1 MREKAKELFEMPLRY
16 GDLDNL
22 ESLEDVNGANMTVE
36 QAVILKQMQS
46 AMKGNTDAAMF
57 LQAVIG
63 EEEEESTETYI
74 TDAAEEG
81 DTLKM
86 LKATRSKIAAQL
98 DRATSPREIP
108 ALTRQLLEVND
119 RIEKIE
125 KNMRN
130 KQGDNVLNLVRS
142 RSAQKRGAKVVNL

>member
-63 EEEEESTETYI
+63 EEEEESTETDI
-74 TDAAEEG
+74 TDAAAEG

-130 KQGDNVLNLVRS
+130 KQGDNVLNLVRN

>member
-16 GDLDNL
+16 GDLDIL

-63 EEEEESTETYI
+63 EEEEESTETDI
-74 TDAAEEG
+74 TDAAAEG

-142 RSAQKRGAKVVNL
+142 RSAQKRGGKVVNL

>member
-16 GDLDNL
+16 GDLDIL

-63 EEEEESTETYI
+63 EEEEESTETDI
-74 TDAAEEG
+74 TDAAAEG

-130 KQGDNVLNLVRS
+130 KQGDNVLNLVRN
-142 RSAQKRGAKVVNL
+142 RSAQKRGSKVVNL

>member
-63 EEEEESTETYI
+63 EEEEESTETDI
-74 TDAAEEG
+74 TDAAAEG

>member
-63 EEEEESTETYI
+63 EEEEESTETDI
-74 TDAAEEG
+74 TDAAAEG

-130 KQGDNVLNLVRS
+130 KQGDNVLNLVRN
-142 RSAQKRGAKVVNL
+142 RSAQKRGSKVVNL

>member
-16 GDLDNL
+16 GDLDIL

-46 AMKGNTDAAMF
+46 AMKGDTDAAMF

-63 EEEEESTETYI
+63 EEEEESTETDI
-74 TDAAEEG
+74 TDAAAEG

-142 RSAQKRGAKVVNL
+142 RSAQKRGGKVVNL

>member
-16 GDLDNL
+16 GDLDIL

-63 EEEEESTETYI
+63 EEEEESTETDI
-74 TDAAEEG
+74 TDAAAEG

-86 LKATRSKIAAQL
+86 LKATRSKIATQL

-130 KQGDNVLNLVRS
+130 KQGDNVLNLVRN
-142 RSAQKRGAKVVNL
+142 RSAQKRGSKVVNL

>member
-63 EEEEESTETYI
+63 EEEEESTETDI
-74 TDAAEEG
+74 TDAAAEG

-86 LKATRSKIAAQL
+86 LKATRSKIATQL

-130 KQGDNVLNLVRS
+130 KQGDNVLNLVRN

>member
-16 GDLDNL
+16 GDLDIL

-63 EEEEESTETYI
+63 EEEEESTETDI
-74 TDAAEEG
+74 TDAAAEG

-130 KQGDNVLNLVRS
+130 KQGDNVLNLVRN

>member
-63 EEEEESTETYI
+63 EEEEESTETDI
-74 TDAAEEG
+74 TDAAAEG

-130 KQGDNVLNLVRS
+130 KQGDNVLNLVRN
-142 RSAQKRGAKVVNL
+142 RSAQKRGGKVVNL

>member
-16 GDLDNL
+16 GDLDIL

-63 EEEEESTETYI
+63 EEEEESTETDI
-74 TDAAEEG
+74 TDAAAEG

-125 KNMRN
+125 KNVRN
-130 KQGDNVLNLVRS
+130 KQGDNVLNLVRN
-142 RSAQKRGAKVVNL
+142 RSAQKRGGKVVNL

>member
-1 MREKAKELFEMPLRY
+1 MREKAKELFGMPLRD
-16 GDLDNL
+16 GDLDL
-22 ESLEDVNGANMTVE
+22 LQSLEDVNGANMTVE
-36 QAVILKQMQS
+36 QAVLLKQMQA

-63 EEEEESTETYI
+63 EEEEESTDTVI
-74 TDAAEEG
+74 TDAAAEG

-125 KNMRN
+125 KDARN
-130 KQGDNVLNLVRS
+130 KKGDNVLNLVRN
-142 RSAQKRGAKVVNL
+142 RSANKRGGKVVNL

>member
-16 GDLDNL
+16 GDLDIL

-63 EEEEESTETYI
+63 EEEEESTETDI
-74 TDAAEEG
+74 TDAAAEG

-125 KNMRN
+125 KNMKN
-130 KQGDNVLNLVRS
+130 KQGDNVLNLVRN